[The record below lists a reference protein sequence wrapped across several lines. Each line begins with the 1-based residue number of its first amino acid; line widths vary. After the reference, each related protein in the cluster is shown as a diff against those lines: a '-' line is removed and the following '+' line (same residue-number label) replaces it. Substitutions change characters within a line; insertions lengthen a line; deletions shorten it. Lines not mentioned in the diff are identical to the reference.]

1 MHILGQKPLGIAILL
16 LLALLVVVKRLASGS
31 ILDRPAGRPF
41 VQLVN
46 VFNLFFLLLVNP
58 AAAVLLIL
66 GSVAAVDP
74 AHISIESRPVLVMLE
89 GLGLLLYASG
99 ILLMA
104 WGLGT
109 LGRSYQLGGLTP
121 RPDDGM
127 VTGGPYRLVRHPMYA
142 AVLSISLGLAFLL
155 QSGTALLVFAVYLGL
170 IWFLVP
176 IEEAGLGRVYGEAY
190 AAYRRKT
197 GRVVPFVR

>member
-1 MHILGQKPLGIAILL
+1 MHILGQRPLGIAILL
-16 LLALLVVVKRLASGS
+16 LLALVVVVKRLATGS

-74 AHISIESRPVLVMLE
+74 AHISIESRPVLVLLE
-89 GLGLLLYASG
+89 GLGLLLYAGG

-104 WGLGT
+104 WGLGA

-121 RPDDGM
+121 RPEDGM
-127 VTGGPYRLVRHPMYA
+127 VTGGPYRLVRHPMYTS
-142 AVLSISLGLAFLL
+142 VLSISLGLAFLI
-155 QSGTALLVFAVYLGL
+155 QSGTALLVFVVYIGL
-170 IWFLVP
+170 IWCLVP
-176 IEEAGLGRVYGEAY
+176 IEEEGLSRIYGEAY
-190 AAYRRKT
+190 GAYRRKT
-197 GRVVPFVR
+197 GVVVPFIR

>member
-1 MHILGQKPLGIAILL
+1 MHILGQRLLGIAILL
-16 LLALLVVVKRLASGS
+16 LLALLVVVKRAATGS

-41 VQLVN
+41 VQIVN

-74 AHISIESRPVLVMLE
+74 AHITIGSTSVVALLE
-89 GLGLLLYASG
+89 GLGLLLYAG
-99 ILLMA
+99 GVLLMA
-104 WGLGT
+104 WGLST

-121 RPDDGM
+121 RPEDGM

-142 AVLSISLGLAFLL
+142 SVLSISLGLAFLI
-155 QSGTALLVFAVYLGL
+155 QSGSALLVFVLYVGV
-170 IWFLVP
+170 ISFLVP
-176 IEEAGLGRVYGEAY
+176 IEEEGLREVYGESY
-190 AAYRRKT
+190 AAYLKKT
-197 GRVVPFVR
+197 GRVIPFIR